1 MPSPSKAKGNRAER
15 KLVDLFRDRGVDAK
29 RAWGSNGQAIG
40 CHEEVDVL
48 ANGCKIQVKARK
60 KLPAIITEALTE
72 HVDAAV
78 LYADRQPPV
87 VIMKMHDFA
96 QLVFDGYWNVRDTLR
111 HDPTPQR

>member
-15 KLVDLFRDRGVDAK
+15 KLVDLLTGYQIDAK
-29 RAWGSNGQAIG
+29 RAWGSNGKAIG

-60 KLPAIITEALTE
+60 ALPAIITSALTE

-87 VIMKMHDFA
+87 VVIKMEDFV
-96 QLVFDGYWNVRDTLR
+96 QLVQDGFF
-111 HDPTPQR
+111 PA

>member
-1 MPSPSKAKGNRAER
+1 MPNKSKAKGSRAER
-15 KLVDLFRDRGVDAK
+15 RLVDLLTSNGIDAK
-29 RAWGSNGQAIG
+29 RAWGSNGRAIG

-60 KLPAIITEALTE
+60 ALPAIVSSALTE

-87 VIMKMHDFA
+87 VVIKMGDFL
-96 QLVFDGYWNVRDTLR
+96 QLVKTGFFP
-111 HDPTPQR
+111 HDHTSKG